1 MLLHTLPVRGA
12 RNRDPRV
19 IVGVRYVIV
28 NTDSLTFVTE
38 EIDVHAL
45 AINANALAIMIAL
58 PRWFF
63 ATILVPAGTIVRV
76 GMSRIF
82 SQIG

>member
-1 MLLHTLPVRGA
+1 M
-12 RNRDPRV
+12 
-19 IVGVRYVIV
+19 IV
-28 NTDSLTFVTE
+28 NTDPLTFVTE

-45 AINANALAIMIAL
+45 AIMTALS
-58 PRWFF
+58 RWFL
-63 ATILVPAGTIVRV
+63 ATILVPVGITVRV